1 MKFILFTLTALL
13 ATLLQGCATTV
24 STASSEEDGRPM
36 ITHSVYGMDCPGC
49 HGGLEKNLEKIPG
62 VADAAANW
70 KQQTVTLYLASS
82 DSVTYDQI
90 KQAVENSNFT
100 LGEVVP

>member
-62 VADAAANW
+62 VADAAAARRGRPPARCSP
-70 KQQTVTLYLASS
+70 LRPACCRPARRAARAS
-82 DSVTYDQI
+82 T
-90 KQAVENSNFT
+90 
-100 LGEVVP
+100 